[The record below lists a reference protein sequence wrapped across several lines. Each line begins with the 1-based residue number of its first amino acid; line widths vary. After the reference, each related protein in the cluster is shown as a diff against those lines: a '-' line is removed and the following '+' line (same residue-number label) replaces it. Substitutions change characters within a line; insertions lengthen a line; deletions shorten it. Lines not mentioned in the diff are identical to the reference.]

1 MDRRRDRTRWVEVL
15 NCCTA
20 WIPLRKDP
28 HGPEAYGTS
37 GSITLPQPKAARD
50 HCTPAHRTSYQVGRV
65 RLSPPASPQPTAM
78 PKLRPR
84 SQASREKPGL
94 KAISQDFKQE
104 ALTLDKERK
113 LRLLSHPR
121 SGTAR
126 KDPKANAAMMALR
139 SHHYENIDILQPP
152 SEEFPPQPGIAGP
165 RVSRPNAAVSASPA
179 VKSAQSRMLR
189 AKRGAYGQQK
199 PDRRM
204 APPCRGCKPRS
215 PVPFTLHP
223 SLFALCASPDG
234 SHPARP
240 KQKRKLLLAVMP
252 HDRQPSFNE
261 QFEI

>member
-1 MDRRRDRTRWVEVL
+1 
-15 NCCTA
+15 
-20 WIPLRKDP
+20 
-28 HGPEAYGTS
+28 
-37 GSITLPQPKAARD
+37 
-50 HCTPAHRTSYQVGRV
+50 
-65 RLSPPASPQPTAM
+65 M

-126 KDPKANAAMMALR
+126 KDPKANAAMESRESALPGILPR
-139 SHHYENIDILQPP
+139 VLHYENIDILQHP

-165 RVSRPNAAVSASPA
+165 RVPRPNAAVPASPA

-189 AKRGAYGQQK
+189 AKRGESQAVSNSLTAGWH
-199 PDRRM
+199 RR
-204 APPCRGCKPRS
+204 AEATSLGPPSPRANR
-215 PVPFTLHP
+215 TAIT
-223 SLFALCASPDG
+223 SLCSVLRPKGGATGKASPDG